1 MKRSIG
7 AFLIVL
13 GLLGGVYVT
22 TGGEAVA
29 AATKGSLTLSN
40 GATYNGEVLNGKPHG
55 KGTARWGENKT
66 YTGDWKYGKRSG
78 KGKYIATTADMNKVI
93 YDGSWANDKQNGQ
106 GTLNEYFTYDEYTQD
121 YQKISGFKG
130 SFKDGLP
137 LHGYSVVR
145 NYDAN
150 AQVAFRYLDNDVLV
164 AFAVVK
170 PEDFKTPLNA
180 ENMPLLAYVN
190 FRKGS
195 GFMIEIAT
203 NQKNYYQYG
212 TYKKLLDG
220 DLSLYDGK
228 IEMYDTE
235 EETYL
240 ISDVKK
246 AKLSSYNVKPFNNT
260 LYDYRERLIEKKL
273 YVLTPY
279 LNSFKKL
286 YNQL

>member
-7 AFLIVL
+7 AFLIIL
-13 GLLGGVYVT
+13 GLVGGVYVT
-22 TGGEAVA
+22 TGGEALA
-29 AATKGSLTLSN
+29 AATKDSITLSN

-55 KGTARWGENKT
+55 KGTAWWGEYKT

-78 KGKYIATTADMNKVI
+78 KGKYVATTADMNKVI
-93 YDGSWANDKQNGQ
+93 YDGSWSNDKQNGQ
-106 GTLNEYFTYDEYTQD
+106 GTLKEYFTYDEYTQD
-121 YQKISGFKG
+121 YQKVSAFKG

-137 LHGYSVVR
+137 LNGYSVVR

-164 AFAVVK
+164 AFAVVE

-195 GFMIEIAT
+195 GFMIEIAA

-212 TYKKLLDG
+212 TYKKLPDG

-228 IEMYDTE
+228 IEMYDTD
-235 EETYL
+235 EETY
-240 ISDVKK
+240 IIGDVKK
-246 AKLSSYNVKPFNNT
+246 AKMSSYKVKPFNNT
-260 LYDYRERLIEKKL
+260 LYDYRERLIDKKL
-273 YVLTPY
+273 YVLNPY
-279 LNSFKKL
+279 LNSLKKL